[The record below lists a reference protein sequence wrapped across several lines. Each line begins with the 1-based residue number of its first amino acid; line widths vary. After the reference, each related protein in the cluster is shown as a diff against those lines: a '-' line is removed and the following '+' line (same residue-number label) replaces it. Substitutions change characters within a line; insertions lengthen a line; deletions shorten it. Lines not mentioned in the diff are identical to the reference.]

1 MPAADPRALLQRQLG
16 LEWRF
21 ARDFIF
27 GRIDDE
33 LALWSPV
40 ADPCTARRTDD
51 GWVAD
56 WPDEDGESPT
66 IATIAWILWHIEWW
80 WTDTLSRVGGGDP
93 LPPEQHLWSGG
104 TDQIEALKR
113 QWDDVLATDDLD
125 RRISWVLPEPQP
137 LWVIAAWLNFELA
150 KNLSEINQLKMLRAA
165 LGRRASAS
173 KA

>member
-1 MPAADPRALLQRQLG
+1 MPAADSRALLQRQLG

-21 ARDFIF
+21 ARDFIL

-40 ADPCTARRTDD
+40 ADPCTVRRTDD
-51 GWVAD
+51 GWAAD
-56 WPDEDGESPT
+56 WPDEDGDTPA

-80 WTDTLSRVGGGDP
+80 WADTLSRVGGGDP
-93 LPPEQHLWSGG
+93 LPPAQHLWSGG

-113 QWDDVLATDDLD
+113 QWDDVLASDDLD

-137 LWVIAAWLNFELA
+137 LCMIASWLNFELA

-165 LGRRASAS
+165 LGRRESETQS
-173 KA
+173 